1 MALDPLLT
9 SVKTPQFFYDIHSS
23 DRFQALCYVLD
34 MNANSTMI
42 IFCRTKKDVDHISEK
57 LSLLNYSVSSYHGDI
72 SSSSRERLIN
82 RFIEKKTNILIL
94 TDIPNQLQ
102 GFPVIDLVL
111 FLMVPQDPDSYI
123 QRVIRLESSI
133 EIKEVATL
141 ISPNEFKKIAFIKR
155 VTKTDINQKQF
166 LNAKE
171 MVQLKKEMLTDQLNV
186 YDFSTLDDS
195 IKEYSAML
203 LGKHHPCQL
212 VSYLLTHGFYKG
224 FSADN
229 YKFIGQANS
238 QKKLKKVDKQDDLL
252 DTERLFI
259 ALGKSDGID
268 NDMLIEFLFKE
279 TNIEKERFSD
289 IKIFDT
295 FSFFVVTQEDAEIVL
310 EIFVEKNEGSDQSL
324 NVLKEKIRLK
334 RNKISLNRMLF
345 QN

>member
-102 GFPVIDLVL
+102 GFPDIDLVL

-123 QRVIRLESSI
+123 QRVIRLESSL

-166 LNAKE
+166 LNSKE
-171 MVQLKKEMLTDQLNV
+171 MIQLKKEMLIDQLNA

-203 LGKHHPCQL
+203 LGKHDPCRL

-224 FSADN
+224 FLRITTSLLA
-229 YKFIGQANS
+229 KPIH
-238 QKKLKKVDKQDDLL
+238 KKVKKVDKQDDLL

-279 TNIEKERFSD
+279 TNIEKRD
-289 IKIFDT
+289 LAI
-295 FSFFVVTQEDAEIVL
+295 
-310 EIFVEKNEGSDQSL
+310 L
-324 NVLKEKIRLK
+324 N
-334 RNKISLNRMLF
+334 F
-345 QN
+345 